1 MHHRRD
7 PLQPQAPHYDI
18 REIDEALYLAVLA
31 CHRAETA
38 GVAVDLANTAPDAR
52 GTAKDAAGH

>member
-7 PLQPQAPHYDI
+7 PLPSQAPHYDI

-38 GVAVDLANTAPDAR
+38 GAAVGLANTAPDALT
-52 GTAKDAAGH
+52 TADDADRQ

>member
-1 MHHRRD
+1 MHHRRN
-7 PLQPQAPHYDI
+7 PLQSLAPHYDI

-38 GVAVDLANTAPDAR
+38 GAAVDLTNTAPHPQVTAR
-52 GTAKDAAGH
+52 EAPGQ

>member
-7 PLQPQAPHYDI
+7 PLPSLAPHYDI

-38 GVAVDLANTAPDAR
+38 GAAVDVTDAAPDALT
-52 GTAKDAAGH
+52 TANDAGRQ

>member
-1 MHHRRD
+1 MHHHRD
-7 PLQPQAPHYDI
+7 PLPSLAPHYDI

-38 GVAVDLANTAPDAR
+38 GAAVDPTNTAPHAQVTAR
-52 GTAKDAAGH
+52 EAPGQ